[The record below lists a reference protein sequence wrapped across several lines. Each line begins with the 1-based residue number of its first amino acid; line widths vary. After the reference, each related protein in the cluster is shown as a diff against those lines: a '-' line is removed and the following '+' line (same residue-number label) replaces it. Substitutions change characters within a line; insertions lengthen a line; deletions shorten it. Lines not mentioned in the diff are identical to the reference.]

1 MCYGASLP
9 DLARG
14 AGKYVAKILSVK
26 PPDED
31 ETERD
36 ELCPVCLK
44 LPPAPEGRTISRLK
58 ATGLADRVCYRLRHC
73 RRSK

>member
-36 ELCPVCLK
+36 GLCPVCLK
-44 LPPAPEGRTISRLK
+44 LPPAPEGTDDQS
-58 ATGLADRVCYRLRHC
+58 A
-73 RRSK
+73 